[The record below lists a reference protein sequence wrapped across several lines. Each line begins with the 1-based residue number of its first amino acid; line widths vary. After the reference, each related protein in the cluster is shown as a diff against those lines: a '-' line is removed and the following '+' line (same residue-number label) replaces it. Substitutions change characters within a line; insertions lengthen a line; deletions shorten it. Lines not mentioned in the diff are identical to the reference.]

1 MTSNESA
8 DEPDESNTVDETES
22 RFSDRIQVFLIVGGA
37 FLLFGVFAI
46 GAAITDPGMT
56 DSEDVEM
63 NAPLDGEDMR
73 QTAETHSNYV
83 LEEGFV
89 LTMLI
94 EETSL
99 HTGERQEAIQVVEY
113 SPEQER
119 LVEYFAR
126 DFGAEFT
133 AYTQTDE
140 DVTYFRESFDLES
153 RYGTFPFEGVE
164 ASPNVGV
171 VDFWLEALVF
181 ELTEDDGDVQVY
193 SVIGEQE
200 ESPDTITHSGELIVE
215 DGVVR
220 SGLVVAEDEEVGS
233 YTVNLNIE
241 DIGDEGIDEPQWL
254 PCTTMFEIVGE
265 CPTTEDGVPALFDED
280 GELVQFEPDDWSE
293 EGYVGEGTVTIGQPI
308 EEEEEQ

>member
-8 DEPDESNTVDETES
+8 DEPDESNTVDETEN
-22 RFSDRIQVFLIVGGA
+22 RFSDRMQVFLIVGGA
-37 FLLFGVFAI
+37 FLLFGALAI
-46 GAAITDPGMT
+46 GAAITEPGMT

-63 NAPLDGEDMR
+63 NAPLDGEYMN
-73 QTAETHSNYV
+73 QTAETHSDYV

-99 HTGERQEAIQVVEY
+99 YTGERQEAVQVVEY

-126 DFGAEFT
+126 DSREFT
-133 AYTQTDE
+133 EYTQTDE
-140 DVTYFRESFDLES
+140 NVTYFREVFESQS
-153 RYGTFPFEGVE
+153 RYGTSPFEGVE
-164 ASPNVGV
+164 ASPNAGV
-171 VDFWLEALVF
+171 VELWLEVLVF

-200 ESPDTITHSGELIVE
+200 ESPGTMTHSGELIVE

-220 SGLVVAEDEEVGS
+220 SGFVVAEDEEVRS
-233 YTVNLNIE
+233 VTMSLSVE
-241 DIGDEGIDEPQWL
+241 DMGDDGIDEPPWL
-254 PCTTMFEIVGE
+254 PCTTMFEILGE

-308 EEEEEQ
+308 EEE

>member
-8 DEPDESNTVDETES
+8 DEPDESNTVDETEN
-22 RFSDRIQVFLIVGGA
+22 RFSDRMQVFLIVGGA
-37 FLLFGVFAI
+37 FLLFGALAI
-46 GAAITDPGMT
+46 GAAITEPGMT
-56 DSEDVEM
+56 DS
-63 NAPLDGEDMR
+63 DGEYMN
-73 QTAETHSNYV
+73 QTAETHSDYV

-99 HTGERQEAIQVVEY
+99 YTGERQEAVQVVEY

-126 DFGAEFT
+126 DSREFT
-133 AYTQTDE
+133 EYTQTDE
-140 DVTYFRESFDLES
+140 NVTYFREVFESQS
-153 RYGTFPFEGVE
+153 RYGTSPFEGVE
-164 ASPNVGV
+164 ASPNAGV
-171 VDFWLEALVF
+171 VELWLEVLVF

-200 ESPDTITHSGELIVE
+200 ESPGTMTHSGELIVE

-220 SGLVVAEDEEVGS
+220 SGFVVAEDEEVRS
-233 YTVNLNIE
+233 VTMSLSVE
-241 DIGDEGIDEPQWL
+241 DMGDDGIDEPPWL
-254 PCTTMFEIVGE
+254 PCTTMFEILGE

-293 EGYVGEGTVTIGQPI
+293 EGYVGEGWVTIGQPI
-308 EEEEEQ
+308 EEE